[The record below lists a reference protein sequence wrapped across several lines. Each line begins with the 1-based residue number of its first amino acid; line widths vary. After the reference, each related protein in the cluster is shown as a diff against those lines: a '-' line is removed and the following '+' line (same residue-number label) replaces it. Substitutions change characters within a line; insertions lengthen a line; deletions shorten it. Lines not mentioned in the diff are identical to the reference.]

1 MASNISRMNIIK
13 FFIITKTMIFIL
25 KRTSPILILFF
36 GLSGILLGQ
45 QGEEKQKI
53 NNFTASVLF
62 QTKGIST
69 IPNLTL
75 GKPAFTFD
83 LKVGRKLSFEPQF
96 RFATTGEPWALVL
109 WWRYNAIS
117 TGKFRM
123 DFSTNYSF
131 AYKTIAVTSGGEQ
144 QELIRTTRY
153 LVATAAPELVLNKY
167 FSIGSYIFYNH
178 GIEKFITRNTLMLA
192 LRPSFN
198 NLPVS
203 KNITAR
209 FNPEIY
215 HLAMDDT
222 EGIFFNA
229 RLSISRNNFPVSL
242 SALINK
248 PIKSNIPAD
257 YDLLWNAGISYTFS
271 NKYVKA
277 R

>member
-1 MASNISRMNIIK
+1 MVFNLHG
-13 FFIITKTMIFIL
+13 KTMKL
-25 KRTSPILILFF
+25 YALVSLFLCIGSF
-36 GLSGILLGQ
+36 QTLSAQVELE
-45 QGEEKQKI
+45 GEQEGARV
-53 NNFTASVLF
+53 NSFTAAVLV

-96 RFATTGEPWALVL
+96 RFALTGEPWAIVF
-109 WWRYNAIS
+109 WWRYKAVS
-117 TGKFRM
+117 TDKFRL
-123 DFSTNYSF
+123 DLSTNYSF
-131 AYKTIAVTSGGEQ
+131 AYKTIVVTNQGEP

-153 LVATAAPELVLNKY
+153 LVGAASPEYLLNKY
-167 FSIGSYIFYNH
+167 LSAGAYIFYNH
-178 GIEKFITRNTLMLA
+178 GIEKFITRNTLMLSF
-192 LRPSFN
+192 RPS
-198 NLPVS
+198 VS
-203 KNITAR
+203 NIPIAKYISAR

-215 HLAMDDT
+215 YLLMDDD

-229 RLSISRNNFPVSL
+229 RLSISKKNFPVSV

-248 PIKSNIPAD
+248 PIKSNISSD

-271 NKYVKA
+271 NKYVEA

>member
-1 MASNISRMNIIK
+1 MP
-13 FFIITKTMIFIL
+13 KTRFRL
-25 KRTSPILILFF
+25 RTPILLICIAFSLT
-36 GLSGILLGQ
+36 LAGQ
-45 QGEEKQKI
+45 DDDDKPKV
-53 NNFTASVLF
+53 NNFTASALF

-96 RFATTGEPWALVL
+96 RFAATGKPWALVL
-109 WWRYNAIS
+109 WWRYNAVS
-117 TGKFRM
+117 TSKFRL

-131 AYKTIAVTSGGEQ
+131 SYKTITVTTSGEP

-153 LVATAAPELVLNKY
+153 LAGAAAPEYLLNKY
-167 FSIGSYIFYNH
+167 FSVGAYIFYTR
-178 GIEKFITRNTLMLA
+178 GIEKFITRNTLMLSF
-192 LRPSFN
+192 RPSFSN
-198 NLPVS
+198 IPIA

-215 HLAMDDT
+215 HLAMDDD

-229 RLSISRNNFPVSL
+229 RLSINKKNFPIAL

-248 PIKSNIPAD
+248 PIKSNIPSEF
-257 YDLLWNAGISYTFS
+257 DLLWNAGISYTFN
-271 NKYVKA
+271 NKYVEA
-277 R
+277 N